1 MTFFSP
7 FPVVDP
13 NPTRPP
19 CQRQPTHAPAASG
32 THSSTSHPL
41 PLHAST
47 HEHPGQPGQPLRAQV
62 LGVGVATSSPSFS
75 LSLTIPRDLLPTHNV
90 HNVRNARRSIDSSRS
105 KQFDDTASIAE
116 SVIAPL
122 PEPRLPDLDLPQSE
136 LDLTMT
142 FESIMSDSVSSST
155 VAAEPE

>member
-1 MTFFSP
+1 MFNVHFES
-7 FPVVDP
+7 D
-13 NPTRPP
+13 NPPRPP
-19 CQRQPTHAPAASG
+19 
-32 THSSTSHPL
+32 
-41 PLHAST
+41 
-47 HEHPGQPGQPLRAQV
+47 
-62 LGVGVATSSPSFS
+62 SP
-75 LSLTIPRDLLPTHNV
+75 NV
-90 HNVRNARRSIDSSRS
+90 SNARNVRRSIDSSRS